1 MNHVKAEIIAGA
13 KDPAVRKA
21 LESFPGRYF
30 QVAAETVDDPD
41 DRIAVLWRVVELYG
55 EAVEQTERRREA
67 AEARLAEA
75 RRSHLHV
82 VDSELPASSVA
93 SLHDLHHDRVEGAS

>member
-1 MNHVKAEIIAGA
+1 VNHVKAEIIAGA

-41 DRIAVLWRVVELYG
+41 DRIAVLWRVVELYN
-55 EAVEQTERRREA
+55 ECVEQTERRRVA
-67 AEARLAEA
+67 AEAKLAEQ
-75 RRSHLHV
+75 RRAHLRI
-82 VDSELPASSVA
+82 VDSEPPERPADFSYQVPTK
-93 SLHDLHHDRVEGAS
+93 GAS

>member
-1 MNHVKAEIIAGA
+1 MNHVKAAIIAGTKNPQA
-13 KDPAVRKA
+13 RKA
-21 LESFPGRYF
+21 LETFPGRYF

-41 DRIAVLWRVVELYG
+41 DRTAVLWRVVELYG
-55 EAVEQTERRREA
+55 ECVEQTERRRVA

-93 SLHDLHHDRVEGAS
+93 SLHDLHHDRVKGAS